1 MPGKRLVAQIKT
13 QLDPEQNLAQFY
25 DANARRISIPNIAIR
40 FFEGYSSMSD
50 TITRVVV
57 PLSKFTLNKCALSED
72 GTTLIE
78 PDQLLPGAV
87 FSIKDKTNLN
97 IEIREITDTSE
108 NPGKYVFDEMIPGH
122 TYEIKEISAPYGHRI
137 NSQASKWWL
146 VRAAQ
151 LVVSPEQSKGTVHII
166 LAISDIRTRRLNI
179 IFF

>member
-1 MPGKRLVAQIKT
+1 M
-13 QLDPEQNLAQFY
+13 
-25 DANARRISIPNIAIR
+25 
-40 FFEGYSSMSD
+40 
-50 TITRVVV
+50 
-57 PLSKFTLNKCALSED
+57 SED

-108 NPGKYVFDEMIPGH
+108 NPGKYVFDEMISGH

-137 NSQASKWWL
+137 NSQPSKWWL

-151 LVVSPEQSKGTVHII
+151 LVVSPSKAGTVHII

-179 IFF
+179 IFLGERRSMNFLLRRSAYPKVHLYS

>member
-1 MPGKRLVAQIKT
+1 MG
-13 QLDPEQNLAQFY
+13 
-25 DANARRISIPNIAIR
+25 
-40 FFEGYSSMSD
+40 D

-137 NSQASKWWL
+137 NSRHRSGGWSGRL
-146 VRAAQ
+146 NYSVT
-151 LVVSPEQSKGTVHII
+151 EQSKRTVHII

-179 IFF
+179 IFS